1 MYVIEFLLTDK
12 YDFFMLNTKLFL
24 PLYSWG
30 MGTAL
35 IIIFALVCVA
45 LVLIVLHLMRTDT
58 PKEEVQ
64 DKLEEENYNTT
75 NEE

>member
-1 MYVIEFLLTDK
+1 
-12 YDFFMLNTKLFL
+12 MLNTKLFL

-30 MGTAL
+30 IGTAL

-45 LVLIVLHLMRTDT
+45 LVLIVVHLMRTDT

-64 DKLEEENYNTT
+64 NELEEKQYNTT
-75 NEE
+75 EEK

>member
-1 MYVIEFLLTDK
+1 
-12 YDFFMLNTKLFL
+12 MLNMKLLL

-45 LVLIVLHLMRTDT
+45 LVLIVMHLMRTDT
-58 PKEEVQ
+58 PKEELLEKFEEKQ
-64 DKLEEENYNTT
+64 DNTTEEE
-75 NEE
+75 

>member
-1 MYVIEFLLTDK
+1 
-12 YDFFMLNTKLFL
+12 MLNTKLFL

-30 MGTAL
+30 IGTAL

-58 PKEEVQ
+58 PKGKVQEE
-64 DKLEEENYNTT
+64 LEEDHYNSTK
-75 NEE
+75 EE